1 MTFVRFISDRALVLG
16 DTGQVETSRLALCL
30 RGDYRVMQRL
40 VIHLGC
46 SGRASHGLGDSM

>member
-16 DTGQVETSRLALCL
+16 DTGQLETSRLALCL